1 MKKFNWRGSKFR
13 NVITEVEGIKFAS
26 KREAKRWVDLQL
38 MERAGLITELKRQ
51 VRFELNEGGT
61 FKYAYFADFTYLV
74 NGKYIVEDSK
84 GTLTRE
90 FKKKQKLM
98 LKIHGITIKLS

>member
-1 MKKFNWRGSKFR
+1 MKGFNWRGSKFR
-13 NVITEVEGIKFAS
+13 NVITEVDGIKFAS
-26 KREAKRWVDLQL
+26 KKEAKRWVDLQI
-38 MERAGLITELKRQ
+38 MQRAGLISDLKRQ

-61 FKYAYFADFTYLV
+61 FKYAYYADFTYVENGHLV
-74 NGKYIVEDSK
+74 VEDAK

-98 LKIHGITIKLS
+98 KKIHGITIKLT